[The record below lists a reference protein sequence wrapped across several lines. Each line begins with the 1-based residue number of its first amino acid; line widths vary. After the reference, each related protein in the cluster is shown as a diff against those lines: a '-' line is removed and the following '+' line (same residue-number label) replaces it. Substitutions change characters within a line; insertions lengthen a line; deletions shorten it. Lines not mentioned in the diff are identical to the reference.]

1 MRKWP
6 VLLITGLLCFTHSFA
21 QVKTADRLLTW
32 SIGEVK
38 IERGK
43 TVRVSY
49 PLMVAINEAGQQPQL
64 GSSTIRFFYDAG
76 YLEDVGLEQ
85 LAQGYRVSGL
95 NESSNVLGEMFGFPG
110 AGGIFAQFNLIADE
124 TKLLA
129 LSDKPVHVLNISF
142 TLKPG
147 AKMPACIPL
156 VLDNHPGSQGLGAKL
171 DYGYLP
177 NEGGIVGTYYLDGL
191 TDQVFL
197 ADDEARNYLWEFKSD
212 FADRLIKSQAD
223 RVGAQAPTAT
233 LAASGCMEATKKLKS
248 VDLKHFRALGQGQN
262 QVFLEWST
270 SSEFDNDHF
279 EVQRSKDGVE
289 FATIGTIKG
298 SWNNIEES
306 LYGFVDDQAHPG
318 NFFYRIR
325 QVDGHGKSMFTEV
338 RMVSLKAAAS
348 TESELK
354 ISLFPNPTAGLVN
367 VSFSAL
373 EPALQSSTELLVLDA
388 TGRLVLR
395 QKEMLPQSSLD
406 LGAFD
411 PGVYQV
417 VLKNHDQEKVLDI
430 QRVVRVKE

>member
-1 MRKWP
+1 MRKWS
-6 VLLITGLLCFTHSFA
+6 VLLITGLWCFTHSFA
-21 QVKTADRLLTW
+21 QVKTSDRSLTW

-43 TVRVSY
+43 IIKLSY
-49 PLMVAINEAGQQPQL
+49 PLTVTINEAGQEPQL

-76 YLEDVGLEQ
+76 YLKDLGLEQ
-85 LAQGYRVSGL
+85 VAQGYRVSGL

-142 TLKPG
+142 TVKPG

-197 ADDEARNYLWEFKSD
+197 ADDEARNYLWAFNSD
-212 FADRLIKSQAD
+212 FANRLIKSKAD
-223 RVGAQAPTAT
+223 RVGAQLPIAT
-233 LAASGCMEATKKLKS
+233 LATSGCMEATKKLKS
-248 VDLKHFRALGQGQN
+248 VDLKHFQAIGQGQN

-270 SSEFDNDHF
+270 LSEFDNDHF

-289 FATIGTIKG
+289 FTTIGTIKG

-318 NFFYRIR
+318 NLFYRVR
-325 QVDGHGKSMFTEV
+325 QVDGSGKAIFTDV
-338 RMVSLKAAAS
+338 RMVTLSPAVH

-354 ISLFPNPTAGLVN
+354 ISLFPNPTSGLVN
-367 VSFSAL
+367 VSFTTRESAL
-373 EPALQSSTELLVLDA
+373 QPNTEFLVFDA
-388 TGRLVLR
+388 AGRLVLR

-417 VLKNHDQEKVLDI
+417 VLKNLDQNKVLDI

>member
-1 MRKWP
+1 MKKWF
-6 VLLITGLLCFTHSFA
+6 VLYILGLLCFKHSFA
-21 QVKTADRLLTW
+21 QVKTSDRLLTW
-32 SIGEVK
+32 GIGAVK

-43 TVRVSY
+43 TIKLTY
-49 PLMVAINEAGQQPQL
+49 PLTVAINEAGQEPQL

-76 YLEDVGLEQ
+76 YLYDLSLEQ

-95 NESSNVLGEMFGFPG
+95 NQSSNVLGEMFGFPG

-124 TKLLA
+124 TNLLA

-142 TLKPG
+142 TVKPG

-223 RVGAQAPTAT
+223 RVGAQLPTAT

-270 SSEFDNDHF
+270 MSEFDNDHF

-318 NFFYRIR
+318 NLFYRIR
-325 QVDGHGKSMFTEV
+325 QVDGSGKSMFTEV
-338 RMVSLKAAAS
+338 RMVSLNAAAS
-348 TESELK
+348 TESKLK
-354 ISLFPNPTAGLVN
+354 ISLFPNPTSGLVN
-367 VSFSAL
+367 VSFTTL
-373 EPALQSSTELLVLDA
+373 EPALQPDAELLVFDA
-388 TGRLVLR
+388 AGRLVLR
-395 QKEMLPQSSLD
+395 QKEMLLQSSLD

-417 VLKNHDQEKVLDI
+417 VLKNRDQEKVLDI